1 MYTTHI
7 TARGSVRGDLVP
19 MDVKAIEADAAA
31 IYKAG
36 MDLMTFLAVNGLLP
50 AIGDPKPRGHK
61 FKSARKKRV
70 KE

>member
-1 MYTTHI
+1 
-7 TARGSVRGDLVP
+7 